1 LARLGAILLATL
13 VGCTPPSTTP
23 APSSRASATS
33 SATAADARLEVVV
46 EGLTAPVAF
55 VPVPGS
61 ADLNLVVNQTGL
73 IQVLDGGELEA
84 EPFLDLRDR
93 VIDLFPDYDER
104 GLLAVA
110 FHPDFGSNQRVFVY
124 YAAPVRAQPEG
135 GGPHDHTN
143 TLSEFTVAAD
153 GRSADPATERILLQF
168 EQPQFNHSG
177 GGLGFGPDG
186 FLYLGT
192 GDGGGTGDDDEGHSP
207 LGNAQDLARLSG
219 KVLRL
224 DVNGSDPYAIPPDNP
239 FADGLAGARPEI
251 YAYGFRN
258 PWRLSWE
265 PGGTHRLLVSDV
277 GYGRYEEVDVV
288 ESGGNHGWR
297 IREGGHCLD
306 RDNPTT
312 ETEGCPTT
320 GEDGEPLVV
329 PAIEYTHAD
338 VGVAVV
344 GGFVYRGSALP
355 ALAGQYLFAD
365 YSADRQSAAGLQIG
379 GTLLVAE
386 PQPEPHDWPW
396 RPMILESGALSDYV
410 TGLGEG
416 ADGEIYVLVRRQTGP
431 TGQTGRVLR
440 LSAPAE

>member
-1 LARLGAILLATL
+1 MARGGALLLAAL
-13 VGCTPPSTTP
+13 VACTPTATPSVGP
-23 APSSRASATS
+23 ATASPSSPPPS
-33 SATAADARLEVVV
+33 ADARLEVVV
-46 EGLTAPVAF
+46 EALTAPVGF

-61 ADLNLVVNQTGL
+61 EDLHLIVNQTGL
-73 IQVLDGGELEA
+73 IQLLDAGELA
-84 EPFLDLRDR
+84 DEPFLDLRDR

-104 GLLAVA
+104 GLLGVA
-110 FHPDFGSNQRVFVY
+110 FHPDFAGNGRVFVY
-124 YAAPVRAQPEG
+124 YGAPVRAQPEG
-135 GGPHDHTN
+135 HGPHDHTN

-153 GRSADPATERILLQF
+153 ARSADPSSEQVLLQF

-207 LGNAQDLARLSG
+207 QGNAQDLAKLNG

-224 DVNGSDPYAIPPDNP
+224 DVDSGDPYAIPSDNP
-239 FADGLAGARPEI
+239 FANGSAGARPEI

-288 ESGGNHGWR
+288 ESGGNYGWR
-297 IREGGHCLD
+297 IREGDHCLD

-312 ETEGCPTT
+312 ETDDCPSA
-320 GEDGEPLVV
+320 GDDGEPFQP
-329 PAIEYTHAD
+329 PAVEYTHQEI
-338 VGVAVV
+338 GVAVV

-355 ALAGQYLFAD
+355 ALAGQYVFAD

-379 GTLLVAE
+379 GTLLIAE
-386 PQPEPHDWPW
+386 PESGNGDWSW
-396 RPMILESGALSDYV
+396 RPMSLQGGALSDYV

-416 ADGEIYVLVRRQTGP
+416 PDGEIYVLLRRQTGP

-440 LSAPAE
+440 LAPPE